1 MTAINSPPL
10 CSGGRIFTDSAMCNR
25 FSKNL
30 GLGTA
35 ATKNVGNGANQIPT
49 MANFTSGPGW
59 MKFPDGTIMQFGT
72 NIAGQISFP
81 TTINFPVPFTSG
93 CRIATSFDSALNTAT
108 DCPAFATSPAGT
120 GLFAFYLMSSRTGG
134 TGAGA
139 NWIAIGK

>member
-1 MTAINSPPL
+1 MPDKEELFIL
-10 CSGGRIFTDSAMCNR
+10 L
-25 FSKNL
+25 NL

-35 ATKNVGNGANQIPT
+35 ATKNVGNGTGQIPT
-49 MANFTSGPGW
+49 MANFTSGTGW
-59 MKFPDGTIMQFGT
+59 MKFPDGTIWQFGT
-72 NIAGQISFP
+72 NIAGQIGFP
-81 TTINFPVPFTSG
+81 TTINFPIPFTSF

-120 GLFAFYLMSSRTGG
+120 GLVAFYLMSSRTGG